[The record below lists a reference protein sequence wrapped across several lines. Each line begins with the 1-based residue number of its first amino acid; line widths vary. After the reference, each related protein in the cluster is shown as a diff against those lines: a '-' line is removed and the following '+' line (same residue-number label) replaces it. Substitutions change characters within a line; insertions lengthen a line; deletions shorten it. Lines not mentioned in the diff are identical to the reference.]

1 MTDLLRSLL
10 RFMGR
15 TYLCL
20 YAALCG
26 KPPFERP
33 WHFQWLS
40 TRDLKCDLR
49 RILPT
54 LTGRVLDLGCG
65 SQPYRA
71 LLPQTASYVG
81 ADVEE
86 RDGVDARLIP
96 GEPLPFANASFDGIV
111 CTQVL
116 EHVEDLTQILDEIT
130 RVLKPGGMLVASV
143 PFIFQIHGAPHDY
156 RRFTEFGIL
165 AALKGHRVETLSR
178 HGGAGSALA
187 ILLLNWIECSL
198 TRSPV
203 GWCFKAL
210 ALPLWVPFCLV
221 VNLLALGMDS
231 LDATGAF
238 AHNLLVVARR
248 K

>member
-10 RFMGR
+10 RLMGR

-20 YAALCG
+20 YTALCG
-26 KPPFERP
+26 KHPFERP

-40 TRDLKCDLR
+40 TRDLKRDLR

-71 LLPQTASYVG
+71 LLSQASEYVG

-86 RDGVDARLIP
+86 RDGLEARLVP
-96 GEPLPFANASFDGIV
+96 GEPLPFADATFDAIV

-116 EHVEDLTQILDEIT
+116 EHVEDLSQILAEIT
-130 RVLKPGGMLVASV
+130 RVLKPGGTLVASV

-156 RRFTEFGIL
+156 RRFTEFGITT
-165 AALKGHRVETLSR
+165 ALKGYHMEMLSR

-187 ILLLNWIECSL
+187 ILWLNWIECSL
-198 TRSPV
+198 TRGTV

-210 ALPLWVPFCLV
+210 ALPLWVPFCLI
-221 VNLLALGMDS
+221 VNLLALAMDNM
-231 LDATGAF
+231 DATEAF

-248 K
+248 Q